1 MTVPERATTFATEGR
16 MHDLVRTNRG
26 PLEAPHRTST
36 AWIHG
41 YQHYYIG
48 FAGIKMQPESEIPV
62 NGRTDGTG
70 CGLGA
75 AVSLVTEDGRCG
87 FVGKEPRGGQ
97 PIPPDRRNPGPPSR
111 AIPNRAWRYM
121 KQMSGNGRSRRNRAT
136 SHSEPEMI
144 RLFPR
149 QCVIHGIETSSTD
162 SCRSADR
169 RPASGPLRLAGWH
182 THGSDDTQMGQEV

>member
-1 MTVPERATTFATEGR
+1 MENDATVGAVPEGKPMSTSDIAYLGTL
-16 MHDLVRTNRG
+16 LVPAVRVGIGMPSRIHVYNRD
-26 PLEAPHRTST
+26 T
-36 AWIHG
+36 
-41 YQHYYIG
+41 
-48 FAGIKMQPESEIPV
+48 GIKMQPESEMPI
-62 NGRTDGTG
+62 NGRTDGIG
-70 CGLGA
+70 CGLGV
-75 AVSLVTEDGRCG
+75 AVFLVTEDGRCG
-87 FVGKEPRGGQ
+87 FVGREPRGGQ

-121 KQMSGNGRSRRNRAT
+121 KPISGNGRSRRNRAA

-169 RPASGPLRLAGWH
+169 RLASGPLRLAGWH
-182 THGSDDTQMGQEV
+182 THGSDDIQTDSEV